1 MGVSNKTPVQSR
13 ADRLLEIN
21 RQRFVPEVNSKIA
34 RGVSQYRR
42 ETLEGELNAGLF
54 REQGQKTPFYG
65 ITEDS
70 REKQTALGFVAGLSK
85 NSNLFKTASS
95 AGNLTSSS
103 GGWRGSNNSVSQ
115 VPEVYSPLWLNSN
128 LNLPRDRA
136 TINAWCRAYF
146 ALNPFVHNAI
156 SLHSTYPIA
165 KLNIRCK
172 DRNHEQFF
180 KQMIE
185 ETDLMNICVMAAQEY
200 WVLGEAFVYAELD
213 EQSRK
218 WSKFEVLNPDYVN
231 VQRSVASADPIISMR
246 PDENLRRIVNGSTPS
261 DIQQRQQLSESII
274 SHVRRNE
281 NIPLN
286 NMNVSHIVRKIA
298 PYEARGTGLCVT
310 CFRAL
315 SLFDK
320 LRESKYAQS
329 DSFVNPLTL
338 IKIGDADYK
347 PTPVD
352 LDHWRNIFEQA
363 QNDKSFKIF
372 THNAVAVE
380 PIGFGGAIYDT
391 SGDIKQLIEEIFTG
405 LMVPSVIMNGTDT
418 TYATGSIAL
427 DVLRQRYMQFRNYM
441 ASWLR
446 NKIFAPIAEMND
458 FYSYEGGKK
467 VLSIPEIDWNHMSL
481 FDMSDYINSLNQ
493 LAGDGK
499 GTNRKISVQT
509 QYRSLGLEYEDELI
523 KMRYEDIQDAI
534 REREIASLARFNL
547 HELRSLGPGDE
558 IEEVSEEPVP
568 GQSPY
573 ISGQSG
579 GEEGAPGGG
588 LGDMGGGMPGPSNLG
603 PMPGS
608 PSPTPIGGGGPS
620 GPPEAPKLSFHQQ
633 YKIIK
638 NGRNKRLEEQNQPQ
652 M

>member
-1 MGVSNKTPVQSR
+1 
-13 ADRLLEIN
+13 
-21 RQRFVPEVNSKIA
+21 
-34 RGVSQYRR
+34 
-42 ETLEGELNAGLF
+42 
-54 REQGQKTPFYG
+54 
-65 ITEDS
+65 
-70 REKQTALGFVAGLSK
+70 
-85 NSNLFKTASS
+85 
-95 AGNLTSSS
+95 
-103 GGWRGSNNSVSQ
+103 
-115 VPEVYSPLWLNSN
+115 
-128 LNLPRDRA
+128 
-136 TINAWCRAYF
+136 
-146 ALNPFVHNAI
+146 
-156 SLHSTYPIA
+156 
-165 KLNIRCK
+165 
-172 DRNHEQFF
+172 
-180 KQMIE
+180 
-185 ETDLMNICVMAAQEY
+185 
-200 WVLGEAFVYAELD
+200 
-213 EQSRK
+213 
-218 WSKFEVLNPDYVN
+218 
-231 VQRSVASADPIISMR
+231 MR

-261 DIQQRQQLSESII
+261 DIQQRHQLSESII

-380 PIGFGGAIYDT
+380 PVGFGGAIYDT

-481 FDMSDYINSLNQ
+481 FDMSDYINSLSQ

-499 GTNRKISVQT
+499 GANKKVSLQT

-523 KMRYEDIQDAI
+523 KMRYEDVQDAI
-534 REREIASLARFNL
+534 REREISSLAQFNL

-558 IEEVSEEPVP
+558 IEEVTEQPVP

-573 ISGQSG
+573 ISGQPG
-579 GEEGAPGGG
+579 GEEGGTGGGG
-588 LGDMGGGMPGPSNLG
+588 LGDMGGPSPGPSNLG
-603 PMPGS
+603 QVPGA
-608 PSPTPIGGGGPS
+608 PPPTPIGGGGPS
-620 GPPEAPKLSFHQQ
+620 GPPEAPKLSFYKQ
-633 YKIIK
+633 YQIIK
-638 NGRNKRLEEQNQPQ
+638 NGRSKRLQEQNQFLA
-652 M
+652 